1 MPPERCTFTEL
12 VQIVARLR
20 SQDGCPWDREQTIES
35 LRAFLLE
42 ETYEL
47 LDAIDRKNPAD
58 HCEELGDVLFQV
70 LFQAQIAA
78 ESGLFTLSDVIDR
91 IARKLISRHPHVF
104 GPTTVKN
111 SAEVAI
117 AWQQIK
123 KAEKTKKGIPETK
136 SLLDGVPRSL
146 PALLATHRLSERA
159 GTIGFDWKQVSPVLE
174 KVREEYHELQ
184 QELAADPDAN
194 NKEAIAWELGD
205 LLFTLANLARHLD
218 LCGED
223 VLRQA
228 NQRFR
233 ERFQKVEELAGI
245 RKIDIASASEDT
257 LEALWQDAK
266 KLVPLR

>member
-104 GPTTVKN
+104 GPTTVK
-111 SAEVAI
+111 
-117 AWQQIK
+117 
-123 KAEKTKKGIPETK
+123 T
-136 SLLDGVPRSL
+136 LPRS
-146 PALLATHRLSERA
+146 
-159 GTIGFDWKQVSPVLE
+159 QSPG
-174 KVREEYHELQ
+174 
-184 QELAADPDAN
+184 
-194 NKEAIAWELGD
+194 NK
-205 LLFTLANLARHLD
+205 
-218 LCGED
+218 
-223 VLRQA
+223 
-228 NQRFR
+228 
-233 ERFQKVEELAGI
+233 
-245 RKIDIASASEDT
+245 
-257 LEALWQDAK
+257 
-266 KLVPLR
+266 